1 MKVADATDVSRLVT
15 LARENGVEL
24 AIRGGGHSGAGH
36 SLSDGGIVLD
46 LRDMKAVKVDVD
58 GRTAWAEA
66 GVTAA
71 EYTAAAAEHGLAT
84 GFGDTGSVG
93 LPGITLSGGIGFLVR
108 KHGLAIDSLLAAE
121 IVTADG
127 EIRQVDEHTE
137 PDLFWAIRGGGGNF
151 GVVTRLKFQLHE
163 LDGIVGGMLLLPATT
178 EVVER
183 FIALAEAAPAEL
195 STIANVMP
203 APPMPFVA
211 EEWHGRL
218 VVMALV
224 VYAGTA
230 EAGEQAIA
238 PFRALATP
246 IADLVKP
253 MSYPEMFPPED
264 DSYHPTAVFQTM
276 FVDEIGSG
284 EAGTVMKF
292 LEGAAGMRVAQL
304 RVLGCAMADV
314 PVEATAFAH
323 RQSRIMVNVAAFY
336 DGEADKTRVRHG
348 CQNSRTPCGR
358 RTPVPTSASLAM
370 RGQSGFGRLTPRP
383 PGTGWPKSR
392 SATTRRTSSTSIRTF
407 HRSAQASKHR
417 GTGPHPYSDAAQWHV
432 SLSCI
437 SPTT

>member
-1 MKVADATDVSRLVT
+1 MSAISISDIRQTIKGTVIAPEDPGYDQACTVVYGGIAKRPQAIVKVADATDVSRLVT
-15 LARENGVEL
+15 LARETGVEL
-24 AIRGGGHSGAGH
+24 AIRGGGHSIAGH

-46 LRDMKAVKVDVD
+46 LRDMKAVKVDVE

-71 EYTAAAAEHGLAT
+71 EYTEAAAEHGLAT

-127 EIRQVDEHTE
+127 EIRQVDEQSQ

-151 GVVTRLKFQLHE
+151 GVVTRLKFRLHE
-163 LDGIVGGMLLLPATT
+163 LAGIVGGMLLLPATT

-211 EEWHGRL
+211 QEWHGRL

-224 VYAGTA
+224 VYAGNA
-230 EAGEQAIA
+230 EVGERVIA

-253 MSYPEMFPPED
+253 MSYPEMFPPEN
-264 DSYHPTAVFQTM
+264 DSYHPTAVSQTM

-284 EAGTVMKF
+284 EAGTIMKF
-292 LEGAAGMRVAQL
+292 L
-304 RVLGCAMADV
+304 
-314 PVEATAFAH
+314 
-323 RQSRIMVNVAAFY
+323 
-336 DGEADKTRVRHG
+336 
-348 CQNSRTPCGR
+348 
-358 RTPVPTSASLAM
+358 
-370 RGQSGFGRLTPRP
+370 
-383 PGTGWPKSR
+383 
-392 SATTRRTSSTSIRTF
+392 
-407 HRSAQASKHR
+407 
-417 GTGPHPYSDAAQWHV
+417 
-432 SLSCI
+432 
-437 SPTT
+437 